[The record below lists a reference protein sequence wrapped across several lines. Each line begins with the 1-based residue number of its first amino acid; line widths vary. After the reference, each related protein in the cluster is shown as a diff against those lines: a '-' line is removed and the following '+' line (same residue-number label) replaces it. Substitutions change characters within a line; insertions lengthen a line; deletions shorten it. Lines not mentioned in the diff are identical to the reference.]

1 MVELSCFLAKF
12 GEFNMHFLDEITIN
26 NYRSCKSFNTKLSP
40 YTALVGYNNAGKSN
54 VLLAIQWLLKKSA
67 LTKADFFDE
76 NQPVE
81 VIGKISGITEERLDK
96 MEIKQRKSI
105 EPYISNGILKIK
117 RTQHKIDDK
126 ATNVNLSVYD
136 ENNATWVDNP
146 NGIDNAIKILL
157 PEPIKISAMDNA
169 EEDATKAKDTT
180 TIGKL
185 LDKML
190 KSVAERY
197 SEDFSKSLNEINKK
211 ISSDGSER
219 LSDLSDLDNQINK
232 NINDFFSGVQIKL
245 HFETPNISDIFKSG
259 TIKVFESDDTA
270 RNLSYY
276 GHGSQRSIQ
285 MALIRSLAEVNATE
299 NFATNLLLID
309 EPELYLHPTAIEQ
322 LRVALK
328 YLSKNGYQVIF
339 TTHSAQMITS
349 EDIGN
354 TLLIRKSKKE
364 TVCLTSLSQAVSS
377 VISDTISQRELLFSL
392 TNSSK
397 ILFSEKVLL
406 VEGTTEHRLLPF
418 IFEKLKGK
426 TLAQEKIALVS
437 VGGTGNIKK
446 ALTVLQEIGIPTK
459 IIVDLDYAFKE
470 AHKQEF
476 IEESNADRKSL
487 IQVLENLAN
496 NSEILIG
503 EDKLPRKGELT
514 KINGEKRKISASYSY
529 EILVQKPESIIY
541 IHNLYELFKEK
552 QVWLWTKGAIEAHL
566 GLSAKNE
573 QVWANYKHRLDSENV
588 DSVIS
593 DFDTIKQLVDWLCE

>member
-1 MVELSCFLAKF
+1 
-12 GEFNMHFLDEITIN
+12 MHFLDEITIN
-26 NYRSCKSFNTKLSP
+26 NYRSCKSFSTKLSP

-54 VLLAIQWLLKKSA
+54 VLLAIQWLLRKSS
-67 LTKADFFDE
+67 LTEADFFDE
-76 NQPVE
+76 NQPIE
-81 VIGKISGITEERLDK
+81 VIGKITGVTPDRLDK
-96 MEIKQRKSI
+96 MDGKQRKSI
-105 EPYISNGILKIK
+105 EPYIFDNVLTIK
-117 RTQHKIDDK
+117 RTQNIPNEKVSNI
-126 ATNVNLSVYD
+126 NLSIYD
-136 ENNATWVDNP
+136 EEKGVWVNNP

-169 EEDATKAKDTT
+169 EEDATRAKSTT

-197 SEDFSKSLNEINKK
+197 SEDFSQSLNGINKK
-211 ISSDGSER
+211 ISSNGSER

-232 NINDFFSGVQIKL
+232 NINDFFSGIQVKL
-245 HFETPNISDIFKSG
+245 HFEVPSISDIFKSG
-259 TIKVFESDDTA
+259 TIKVFESDDIA
-270 RNLSYY
+270 RNLSHY

-285 MALIRSLAEVNATE
+285 MALIRSLAELNATE

-339 TTHSAQMITS
+339 TTHSAQMINS

-354 TLLIRKSKKE
+354 TLLIRKREKE
-364 TVCLTSLSQAVSS
+364 SVCLTSLSQAVSS
-377 VISDTISQRELLFSL
+377 VVSDTTSQRELLFSL

-418 IFEKLKGK
+418 IFEKINGK

-446 ALTVLQEIGIPTK
+446 ALTVLQEIGIPAK
-459 IIVDLDYAFKE
+459 VIVDLDYAFKV
-470 AHKQEF
+470 AHKQGF
-476 IEESNADRKSL
+476 IDENNADRLAL
-487 IQVLENLAN
+487 IELLKIFGQ
-496 NSEILIG
+496 NSEILV
-503 EDKLPRKGELT
+503 DNDNFPKKGEFT
-514 KINGEKRKISASYSY
+514 NNKGEKRSVQASDGY
-529 EILVQKPESIIY
+529 EFLAKQSQSILHIINIY
-541 IHNLYELFKEK
+541 NLLKKE
-552 QVWLWTKGAIEAHL
+552 QIWLWTKGTIEAHL
-566 GLSAKNE
+566 GLAAKNE
-573 QVWANYKHRLDSENV
+573 QAWASYKHKLYSKNTEA
-588 DSVIS
+588 VIS
-593 DFDTIKQLVDWLCE
+593 DFETVKQLIDWLCE

>member
-1 MVELSCFLAKF
+1 
-12 GEFNMHFLDEITIN
+12 MHFLDEVTIK
-26 NYRSCKSFNTKLSP
+26 NYRSCKNFNTKLSP

-81 VIGKISGITEERLDK
+81 VIGNISGITEDRLNTMDS
-96 MEIKQRKSI
+96 KQKKSI
-105 EPYISNGILKIK
+105 ERYILNGNLKIK

-126 ATNVNLSVYD
+126 ATNINLSVYD
-136 ENNATWVDNP
+136 ENNAIWVDNP
-146 NGIDNAIKILL
+146 NGIDNAIKVLL

-169 EEDATKAKDTT
+169 EEDATKAKNTT

-190 KSVAERY
+190 KSVTERY
-197 SEDFSKSLNEINKK
+197 SKDFSQSLNEIDKK
-211 ISSDGSER
+211 ISFDGSER
-219 LSDLSDLDNQINK
+219 LSDLSALDEQINR
-232 NINDFFSGVQIKL
+232 NINDFFSGVQVKL
-245 HFETPNISDIFKSG
+245 HFETPSISDIFKSG
-259 TIKVFESDDTA
+259 TIKVFESDDIA
-270 RNLSYY
+270 RNLSHY

-285 MALIRSLAEVNATE
+285 MALIKSLAELNATE

-354 TLLIRKSKKE
+354 TLLIRKSEKE
-364 TVCLTSLSQAVSS
+364 TICLTSLSQAVSS
-377 VISDTISQRELLFSL
+377 VIKDTISQRELLFSL

-406 VEGTTEHRLLPF
+406 VEGTTENRLLPF
-418 IFEKLKGK
+418 IFEKINHK

-437 VGGTGNIKK
+437 VGGTGNIEK
-446 ALTVLQEIGIPTK
+446 ALTVLQEIGIPAK
-459 IIVDLDYAFKE
+459 VIVDLDYAFKV
-470 AHKQEF
+470 AHKQGF
-476 IEESNADRKSL
+476 IDENDVDRLAL
-487 IQVLENLAN
+487 IGFLKTFGQ
-496 NSEILIG
+496 NSEILV
-503 EDKLPRKGELT
+503 DNDNFPKKGEFT
-514 KINGEKRKISASYSY
+514 NNKGEKRSVQASDGYAF
-529 EILVQKPESIIY
+529 LAKQTQSIPHIINIY
-541 IHNLYELFKEK
+541 NLLKSK
-552 QVWLWTKGAIEAHL
+552 QIWLWTKGTIETHL
-566 GLSAKNE
+566 GLTAKNE
-573 QVWANYKHRLDSENV
+573 REWANYKDRLDNENIEN
-588 DSVIS
+588 VIS
-593 DFDTIKQLVDWLCE
+593 DFDTIKQLIDWLCE